1 MWILRLIVGSIS
13 IILRLKLGAI
23 QPLRHM
29 CVASVR
35 LSGYLTQRK
44 RLRFRV

>member
-1 MWILRLIVGSIS
+1 LWMLRLIFGSIS

-35 LSGYLTQRK
+35 LRGHKTQRK
-44 RLRFRV
+44 RIRFRV